1 MSSLSES
8 EAKEFH
14 SAYVTGLLVY
24 VGIAI
29 VAHYLL
35 YVWKP
40 WF

>member
-1 MSSLSES
+1 MSSLSDS

-14 SAYVTGLLVY
+14 SAYVTGLRGF
-24 VGIAI
+24 VGVAI

>member
-1 MSSLSES
+1 MSSLSDS

-14 SAYVTGLLVY
+14 SSYVTGLLGF

-29 VAHYLL
+29 VVHYLF
-35 YVWKP
+35 YVWKL